1 MRHYI
6 IAKFKPGVD
15 WKPLVEPVRA
25 IFAETLAI
33 EGVTGVWVYPS
44 NSSRENR
51 FHLMIELELTPA
63 ALAVYDASAPH
74 LRWKETYGPLLESKT
89 IFDRES

>member
-6 IAKFKPGVD
+6 IAKFQPGVD
-15 WKPLVEPVRA
+15 WHALVEPVRA
-25 IFAETLAI
+25 IFEETLDI

-51 FHLMIELELTPA
+51 FHLMIEMELTPA
-63 ALAVYDASAPH
+63 ALEIYDRSAPH
-74 LRWKETYGPLLESKT
+74 LRWKETYGPLLENKT

>member
-15 WKPLVEPVRA
+15 WRPLVEPIRA
-25 IFAETLAI
+25 IFEETLTI

-44 NSSRENR
+44 SSSRENR
-51 FHLMIELELTPA
+51 HHLMIELEMTPD
-63 ALAVYDASAPH
+63 ALAAYDVSAPH

>member
-15 WKPLVEPVRA
+15 WRPLVEPILA
-25 IFAETLAI
+25 IFEETLAI

-44 NSSRENR
+44 SSSRENR
-51 FHLMIELELTPA
+51 HHLMVELELTPA
-63 ALAVYDASAPH
+63 ALEAYDASAPH